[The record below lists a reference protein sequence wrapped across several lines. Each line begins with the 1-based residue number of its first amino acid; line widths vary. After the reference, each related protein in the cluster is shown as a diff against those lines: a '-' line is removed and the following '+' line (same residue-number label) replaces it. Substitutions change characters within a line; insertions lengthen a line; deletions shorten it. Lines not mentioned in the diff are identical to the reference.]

1 MIYNFKTE
9 IERVDCDVVIKR
21 FLKNVY
27 AAEERTRSD
36 PSESISL
43 VYYDNLVNENYI
55 NYKKERL

>member
-9 IERVDCDVVIKR
+9 IEKVDCDLFIKK

-36 PSESISL
+36 PSESISSA
-43 VYYDNLVNENYI
+43 YYDNLVNEYYI
-55 NYKKERL
+55 NYKKEKL